1 MTVSKDETTTD
12 ERFPRLKHGLTWHAA
27 AAPCSERLLGHAGA
41 AMRVVCT
48 QALRA
53 AALVPRADSPRS
65 FAAPA
70 RFAATA
76 SAPRA
81 LFPAPAFRTRTP
93 LTPALR
99 RGAHA
104 DAKAL
109 TMAPSKRPA
118 HLRPSGIALASVAGL
133 GAIAAGAFARAAR
146 AAPGAACDALADGA
160 RWWLAPRAAASA
172 AAVTLLGSLVLAA
185 LAVLDARLAAAAP
198 EVIVGAGPRT
208 RARLD
213 AAPSLTAP
221 YRPFPGLRHR
231 HAVRAARMPWAV
243 SEVLCSPICARA
255 VHHLAG
261 VFPLH
266 PGGVLLARVPAH
278 GRRRPRHV

>member
-1 MTVSKDETTTD
+1 
-12 ERFPRLKHGLTWHAA
+12 
-27 AAPCSERLLGHAGA
+27 
-41 AMRVVCT
+41 MRVVCT

-53 AALVPRADSPRS
+53 AALAPRPACPSAL
-65 FAAPA
+65 AAPA
-70 RFAATA
+70 RFAAA
-76 SAPRA
+76 AAAPRA
-81 LFPAPAFRTRTP
+81 LFQAPAFRTRTP
-93 LTPALR
+93 LSPALR

-109 TMAPSKRPA
+109 QMAPSKRPA

-133 GAIAAGAFARAAR
+133 GAIAAGACARGACAAL
-146 AAPGAACDALADGA
+146 GAAGDAQADAA
-160 RWWLAPRAAASA
+160 RWWLTTFAAASA

-185 LAVLDARLAAAAP
+185 LAMLDARLAAAAP

-231 HAVRAARMPWAV
+231 HAVRR
-243 SEVLCSPICARA
+243 VLRCLP
-255 VHHLAG
+255 
-261 VFPLH
+261 
-266 PGGVLLARVPAH
+266 
-278 GRRRPRHV
+278 